1 MKDNVHCH
9 RHRNRGRGRGGGSHG
24 PQLCHTAHN
33 FYSYLSA
40 KSEAAGDLYKR
51 ATLPVAKISAMWVY
65 TSMREGVDC
74 NRKVHVS
81 LITSPPNDTC
91 IHLYPFHMTSCSSPS
106 PYLLPLSP
114 NHLPPPPSPS
124 LSLSLSL
131 PTERWRWFVW

>member
-1 MKDNVHCH
+1 MDNYIVIGIGTGGGGE
-9 RHRNRGRGRGGGSHG
+9 GRSGGRGGKGGGGWSHS

-40 KSEAAGDLYKR
+40 KSEAAGGLYKR

-91 IHLYPFHMTSCSSPS
+91 IHLYP
-106 PYLLPLSP
+106 
-114 NHLPPPPSPS
+114 
-124 LSLSLSL
+124 
-131 PTERWRWFVW
+131 PT

>member
-1 MKDNVHCH
+1 MDNYIVIGIGTGGGGGQKW
-9 RHRNRGRGRGGGSHG
+9 RPGRERGGGSHS

-40 KSEAAGDLYKR
+40 KSEAAGGLYKR

-91 IHLYPFHMTSCSSPS
+91 IHLYP
-106 PYLLPLSP
+106 
-114 NHLPPPPSPS
+114 
-124 LSLSLSL
+124 
-131 PTERWRWFVW
+131 PT